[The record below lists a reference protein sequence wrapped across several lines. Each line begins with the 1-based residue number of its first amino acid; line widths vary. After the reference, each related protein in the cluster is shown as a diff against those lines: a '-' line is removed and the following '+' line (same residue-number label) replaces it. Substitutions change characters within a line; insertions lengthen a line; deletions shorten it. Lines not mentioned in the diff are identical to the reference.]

1 MKPLVVI
8 LAGGIGKTF
17 SPLKINKTLLPI
29 FGKPIL
35 QHVIEM
41 VETADFHEA
50 LIVTNPENELWLST
64 YQPFNITLQTIV
76 ANPRG
81 MGDTLLQAR
90 ESIGS
95 RPILIINAVDMV
107 EPSFLK
113 TLMKPIQNSY
123 GFITGLKIKRNISAG
138 YIKENNGKAIGIVEK
153 PTPGNEPS
161 DMVNL
166 IFHYFSEPE
175 DLFTIMNKI
184 PTSDDQYEKALTEL
198 MAQRTIDIV
207 PYNGSWSKL
216 KYPHHVLD
224 MMNLF
229 LKMNK
234 VNSVARSAIVSPHA
248 VLDGFIIIDE
258 NARIDAGAIIKGP
271 AYIGKNVK
279 IGSHTLIRQSVIEEG
294 SIIGFG
300 SEVARSYIGPRSK
313 LHHNFVGDSVF
324 ESDINPSWG
333 TTFANWRIDGN
344 NPRLLLP
351 NCSIETD
358 GKKLGS
364 IIAKNV
370 FFGVNCAVMPGVT
383 IGAGAKIYPHKVI
396 AVAVCE
402 NEVVK

>member
-1 MKPLVVI
+1 
-8 LAGGIGKTF
+8 
-17 SPLKINKTLLPI
+17 
-29 FGKPIL
+29 
-35 QHVIEM
+35 
-41 VETADFHEA
+41 
-50 LIVTNPENELWLST
+50 
-64 YQPFNITLQTIV
+64 
-76 ANPRG
+76 
-81 MGDTLLQAR
+81 
-90 ESIGS
+90 
-95 RPILIINAVDMV
+95 
-107 EPSFLK
+107 
-113 TLMKPIQNSY
+113 
-123 GFITGLKIKRNISAG
+123 
-138 YIKENNGKAIGIVEK
+138 
-153 PTPGNEPS
+153 
-161 DMVNL
+161 
-166 IFHYFSEPE
+166 
-175 DLFTIMNKI
+175 
-184 PTSDDQYEKALTEL
+184 
-198 MAQRTIDIV
+198 
-207 PYNGSWSKL
+207 
-216 KYPHHVLD
+216 

-258 NARIDAGAIIKGP
+258 NARIDAGAIIRGP